1 MPPHPAAGAQ
11 PIDLHFWPT
20 PNGRKITIA
29 LEEMELPY
37 RIVAVNIGKGDQFR
51 PDFLAISPNNRM
63 PAIVDPQGP
72 DGKPISLF
80 ESGAILQY
88 LARKTGRF
96 GGANARE
103 QAEVES
109 WLIWQVANLGPVMGH
124 HNHFRNYAPRM
135 EPDPDKLKYAQ
146 ERFFNE
152 TNRLFGVL
160 EVRLR
165 DREYI
170 AGDISIA
177 DFASWPWI
185 AAYKSQ
191 GQNIED
197 FPALNRWFGQCRS
210 RPGFEKGRK
219 AGEQLKGAALSDT
232 SKEAEEA
239 RRILFGQKART

>member
-1 MPPHPAAGAQ
+1 MPPQPTAQAQ
-11 PIDLHFWPT
+11 PIDLYFWPT

-29 LEEMELPY
+29 LEEMGLPY
-37 RIVAVNIGKGDQFR
+37 RIVPVNIGKGDQFK
-51 PDFLAISPNNRM
+51 PEFLAISPNNRM

-72 DGKPISLF
+72 DGRPISVF

-88 LARKTGRF
+88 LARKTGKF
-96 GGANARE
+96 GGANPRE

-109 WLIWQVANLGPVMGH
+109 WLAWQVSNLGPVMGH
-124 HNHFRNYAPRM
+124 HNHFRNYAPRI
-135 EPDPDKLKYAQ
+135 EPDPEKLKYAQ

-165 DREYI
+165 DREFI

-191 GQNIED
+191 GQNLED

-210 RPGFEKGRK
+210 RPAFEKGRK
-219 AGEQLKGAALSDT
+219 AGEELKGAALSDT

-239 RRILFGQKART
+239 RKVLFGQKARL

>member
-1 MPPHPAAGAQ
+1 MALSPKPV
-11 PIDLHFWPT
+11 DVHFWPT
-20 PNGRKITIA
+20 PNGRKVTIA

-37 RIVAVNIGKGDQFR
+37 RIVPVNIGKGEQFS
-51 PDFLAISPNNRM
+51 PEFLAISPNNRM
-63 PAIVDPQGP
+63 PALVDPEGP
-72 DGKPISLF
+72 DGEPISLF

-88 LARKTGRF
+88 LARKTGKF

-109 WLIWQVANLGPVMGH
+109 WTYWQTSNLGPVMGH
-124 HNHFRNYAPRM
+124 HNHFRNYAPKV
-135 EPDPDKLKYAQ
+135 EPDPEKLKYGQ
-146 ERFFNE
+146 DRFFNE

-165 DREYI
+165 DREFI
-170 AGDISIA
+170 AGELSIA

-191 GQNIED
+191 GQNLED
-197 FPALNRWFGQCRS
+197 FPSLNRWFGQCRL

-219 AGEQLKGAALSDT
+219 AGEDLSNAAASLAGN

-239 RRILFGQKART
+239 RKILFGQKART

>member
-1 MPPHPAAGAQ
+1 MANAPQ
-11 PIDLHFWPT
+11 PIDVHFWPT

-29 LEEMELPY
+29 LEEMDLPY
-37 RIVAVNIGKGDQFR
+37 RIVPVNIGKGEQFT

-63 PAIVDPQGP
+63 PAIVDPDGP
-72 DGKPISLF
+72 DGQPISVF

-96 GGANARE
+96 GGSNPRD
-103 QAEVES
+103 QVEVEQ
-109 WLIWQVANLGPVMGH
+109 WVAWQVANLGPVMGH
-124 HNHFRNYAPRM
+124 HNHFRNYAPKI
-135 EPDPDKLKYAQ
+135 EPDPEKLKYGQ

-170 AGDISIA
+170 AGPVSIA

-191 GQNIED
+191 GQDITL
-197 FPALNRWFGQCRS
+197 FPYLSRWFGQFRV

-219 AGEQLKGAALSDT
+219 AGEDLRATALNAD

-239 RRILFGQKART
+239 RKILFGQKARI

>member
-1 MPPHPAAGAQ
+1 MAALTQ
-11 PIDLHFWPT
+11 PIDVHFWPT

-37 RIVAVNIGKGDQFR
+37 RIVPVNIGRGDQFK
-51 PDFLAISPNNRM
+51 PEFLAISPNNRM
-63 PAIVDPQGP
+63 PAIVDPDGP
-72 DGKPISLF
+72 DGQPISVF

-88 LARKTGRF
+88 LARRTGKF
-96 GGANARE
+96 GGADERE

-109 WLIWQVANLGPVMGH
+109 WLAWQIANLGPVMGH
-124 HNHFRNYAPRM
+124 HNHFRNYAPKI
-135 EPDPDKLKYAQ
+135 EPDPEKLKYAQ
-146 ERFFNE
+146 DRFFNE

-170 AGDISIA
+170 AGPISIA

-191 GQNIED
+191 GQNLED
-197 FPALNRWFGQCRS
+197 FPALNRWFGQCRV

-219 AGEQLKGAALSDT
+219 VGDDLRAT
-232 SKEAEEA
+232 SLAENINEAEEA
-239 RRILFGQKART
+239 RKILFGQKARI